1 MKIMQKKNTS
11 HAILVLDKHFWIFCS
26 YFFLISWKKGFTM
39 WPTAFQCHEQLKFD
53 PSSQQSEKESFFF
66 CQLLSISK
74 LLRIYSTTKDILQ
87 SDNSILLKN
96 RSFYRNRTSHLHVG
110 YLGMDHNNK
119 NQKCWSKI
127 LQESKD
133 WKGIHLHHPDNF
145 YLHSNTYF
153 HDIVTRLW
161 QYVYKW

>member
-1 MKIMQKKNTS
+1 MDILQLFFSNLLKKRFYYVT
-11 HAILVLDKHFWIFCS
+11 HCLPM
-26 YFFLISWKKGFTM
+26 SWTTEI
-39 WPTAFQCHEQLKFD
+39 W
-53 PSSQQSEKESFFF
+53 SQQSTVRERIIFF